1 MTTYE
6 HWSEDWGCIGA
17 LHKFDRRGIHVY
29 RKSDLRRLFFDDS
42 LTAFQQSLP
51 RLVKAGVLE
60 RVCNGVYVFS
70 YSRHKDGYTI
80 EYIAKCLRRGE
91 YNYISL
97 ESALSEYSVIS
108 QVMLDR
114 ITIMT
119 TGRKGEFKTPYGVIE
134 FTHTKRDDIDIINN
148 TIHSERPCGL
158 RRKGL
163 QSRFEKGWQKHA
175 LDSDES
181 RVADA
186 GTPKNQHSQK
196 PHNSLLDNSE
206 SVSLLI

>member
-1 MTTYE
+1 MSIDVKIET
-6 HWSEDWGCIGA
+6 A
-17 LHKFDRRGIHVY
+17 LERLHNFDRQGIHVY

-42 LTAFQQSLP
+42 LTAFQQSLL

-97 ESALSEYSVIS
+97 ESALSEYGVIS
-108 QVMLDR
+108 QVMGDR

-119 TGRKGEFKTPYGVIE
+119 TGRKGEFRTSYGVIE
-134 FTHTKRDDIDIINN
+134 FTHTKRDDIDIISN
-148 TIHSERPCGL
+148 TISSDRPL
-158 RRKGL
+158 RIAKK
-163 QSRFEKGWQKHA
+163 ETA
-175 LDSDES
+175 LRDLK
-181 RVADA
+181 RV
-186 GTPKNQHSQK
+186 GRNTH
-196 PHNSLLDNSE
+196 
-206 SVSLLI
+206 LIVTDHD